1 MNNKYFFL
9 SFIFSF
15 CILSETVKAQ
25 NEASFNKDNLHF
37 LADIYNESWAVIIG
51 INDYKNMPNLNY
63 AVNDAIFKGFLR
75 SHEEVP
81 VRVATHPIL
90 GLRGVLHQNLSEDF
104 LEANN
109 LAGVDLDVRRLR
121 RAKSKTNHL
130 NCTKIHYYC
139 YYLRK
144 IVFLGCFCPPQAKI
158 FLGVFLWVF

>member
-63 AVNDAIFKGFLR
+63 AVNDAKSVKEMLMKNFNYREDHIKVILNENATKEGILKGFNELLKEAKENDR
-75 SHEEVP
+75 VLIFYAGHGETYTLPTGGEKGYLVP
-81 VRVATHPIL
+81 VDGDPE
-90 GLRGVLHQNLSEDF
+90 NLF
-104 LEANN
+104 LSSIPMNQLYEIANMSY
-109 LAGVDLDVRRLR
+109 A
-121 RAKSKTNHL
+121 
-130 NCTKIHYYC
+130 
-139 YYLRK
+139 
-144 IVFLGCFCPPQAKI
+144 
-158 FLGVFLWVF
+158 